1 MQCGILGSR
10 SFLESL
16 KVELAAVGLSI
27 VLHSLWTFCV
37 VQGSMLMVLCRQL
50 VVDPVSV
57 VVDDLRV
64 VTASTTQLRRPSV
77 APPLW
82 SPGAVS
88 RGVHD
93 APLTVC

>member
-1 MQCGILGSR
+1 
-10 SFLESL
+10 
-16 KVELAAVGLSI
+16 
-27 VLHSLWTFCV
+27 
-37 VQGSMLMVLCRQL
+37 MVLCRQL